1 MNVAKHSCLLTCC
14 ACERVLCSCSE
25 LVRLDV
31 ETKIRCAI
39 ADRATIRAH
48 ACPGQALTVS
58 CGRSDALKITFF
70 TVRSEQKDGAV
81 LAVRV
86 DSQCLLLAQSVETFF
101 FI

>member
-1 MNVAKHSCLLTCC
+1 M
-14 ACERVLCSCSE
+14 LCSCSE

-39 ADRATIRAH
+39 AARATIRAH
-48 ACPGQALTVS
+48 ACPGQGLTVP
-58 CGRSDALKITFF
+58 CGRSDTLKITFF

-86 DSQCLLLAQSVETFF
+86 DSQRLLLSQPVRNIFF
-101 FI
+101 PFEA